1 MIIAIVHVNIRVP
14 TSHFLSTNRYMFTP
28 TIYYIPMIVKC
39 DHCDVEA
46 YYRFIIED
54 FNNVDSRSAELCLKC
69 IRAEAC
75 KVDFPA
81 AKFLKIEPLSFRQSD
96 SISITEKM

>member
-1 MIIAIVHVNIRVP
+1 
-14 TSHFLSTNRYMFTP
+14 
-28 TIYYIPMIVKC
+28 MIVKC

-54 FNNVDSRSAELCLKC
+54 FNSVDSHSAELCLKC
-69 IRAEAC
+69 IKAEAR
-75 KVDFPA
+75 KAIGDFPA
-81 AKFLKIEPLSFRQSD
+81 TKFLIIEPLSFRQSD

>member
-1 MIIAIVHVNIRVP
+1 
-14 TSHFLSTNRYMFTP
+14 
-28 TIYYIPMIVKC
+28 MIVKC

-69 IRAEAC
+69 IKAEAW
-75 KVDFPA
+75 KVIGDFPA
-81 AKFLKIEPLSFRQSD
+81 TKFLQ
-96 SISITEKM
+96 

>member
-1 MIIAIVHVNIRVP
+1 MQVNIRLP
-14 TSHFLSTNRYMFTP
+14 ASHFLSTNRYMFNL
-28 TIYYIPMIVKC
+28 TIYQVPMIAKC

-69 IRAEAC
+69 IKAEAW
-75 KVDFPA
+75 KVIGDFPA
-81 AKFLKIEPLSFRQSD
+81 TRFLKIEPLSSRQSD
-96 SISITEKM
+96 SISITENM

>member
-1 MIIAIVHVNIRVP
+1 MQVNIRLP
-14 TSHFLSTNRYMFTP
+14 ASHFLSTNRYLFNL
-28 TIYYIPMIVKC
+28 TIYQVPMIVKC

-69 IRAEAC
+69 IKAEAW
-75 KVDFPA
+75 KVIGDFPA
-81 AKFLKIEPLSFRQSD
+81 TRFLKIEPLSSRQSD
-96 SISITEKM
+96 SISITENM

>member
-1 MIIAIVHVNIRVP
+1 MQVNIRLP
-14 TSHFLSTNRYMFTP
+14 ASHFLSTNRYMFNL
-28 TIYYIPMIVKC
+28 TIYQVPMIVKC

-69 IRAEAC
+69 IKAEAW
-75 KVDFPA
+75 KVIGDFPA
-81 AKFLKIEPLSFRQSD
+81 TRLLKIEPLSSRQSD
-96 SISITEKM
+96 SISITETM